1 MSNEEQSLLN
11 EAQVDAYLRQHPEFF
26 NRHLDLLEKMHIPH
40 PSGNA
45 ISLISK
51 QLEIFRAK
59 HQEQENQLIALID
72 IARENDASFNRMH
85 ELTLAMLEANT
96 LEDAVANLSTV
107 LAECFFTDFVAI
119 KIIKENKASPISNVF
134 VQPGALELKHFS
146 QELSSNQPK
155 CGRPT
160 LAQARFLFGDA
171 ATEVKSSAII
181 PMAYTQLE
189 GLIAIGSRDEAR
201 FHYSMGSL
209 FLTQMGEIIGTRLI
223 SLIQRME

>member
-1 MSNEEQSLLN
+1 MSSEEQTLLN
-11 EAQVDAYLRQHPEFF
+11 EADVAAYLRQHPGFF
-26 NRHLDLLEKMHIPH
+26 NQHLDLLEKMHIPH
-40 PSGNA
+40 PSGSA

-119 KIIKENKASPISNVF
+119 KIIKEKIASPIGNVF
-134 VQPGALELKHFS
+134 VQPGSLELKHFS
-146 QELSSNQPK
+146 QELSVVVQLWHRRDFCLVMRRPRSNQ
-155 CGRPT
+155 
-160 LAQARFLFGDA
+160 AR
-171 ATEVKSSAII
+171 
-181 PMAYTQLE
+181 
-189 GLIAIGSRDEAR
+189 
-201 FHYSMGSL
+201 
-209 FLTQMGEIIGTRLI
+209 
-223 SLIQRME
+223 